1 MLDFLFSP
9 TPEYIAPVRFLT
21 ELSLLILFISP
32 GEISFLGKA
41 CEDFCFNMEDHL
53 ASKSLSRMS
62 VFLNDVDDEVV
73 VPSEKVV
80 FQPHTVLDKSMVRI

>member
-1 MLDFLFSP
+1 
-9 TPEYIAPVRFLT
+9 
-21 ELSLLILFISP
+21 
-32 GEISFLGKA
+32 
-41 CEDFCFNMEDHL
+41 MEDYL